1 MTLALTDNQ
10 SRAISAIGHALTL
23 HTNSAAWLCLV
34 PILAKRLTPFERA
47 CLATVSL
54 EAAENE
60 HVSGIVGATTPD
72 CFAGSPL
79 PTLFDPEWE
88 AGWWADIATDTEREA
103 WLVACFARLSSKSQA
118 GFLEAATRRMA
129 A

>member
-10 SRAISAIGHALTL
+10 QRAISAIEHALTL

-54 EAAENE
+54 QAAEDE
-60 HVSGIVGATTPD
+60 HVCKIVGPKIGA
-72 CFAGSPL
+72 CYAGSPL
-79 PTLFDPEWE
+79 PTLLDPEWE
-88 AGWWADIATDTEREA
+88 AGWWANLASDAEREA
-103 WLVACFARLSSKSQA
+103 WLVACFSRLSPKNQT